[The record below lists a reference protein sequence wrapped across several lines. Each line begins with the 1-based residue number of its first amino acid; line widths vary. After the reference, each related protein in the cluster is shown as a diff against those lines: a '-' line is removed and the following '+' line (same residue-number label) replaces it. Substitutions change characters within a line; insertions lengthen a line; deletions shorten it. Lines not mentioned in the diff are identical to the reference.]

1 MYIKNYTKKA
11 PPANTGI
18 GAMQVNYAVNFQSS
32 ISLCADTKAAL
43 LQNST
48 LHVKV
53 YTQLTLTTSLS
64 TG

>member
-1 MYIKNYTKKA
+1 MYIESYSKKV
-11 PPANTGI
+11 PLANTGI
-18 GAMQVNYAVNFQSS
+18 GALQVNYAVNFQSS

-53 YTQLTLTTSLS
+53 CSGLS
-64 TG
+64 

>member
-1 MYIKNYTKKA
+1 MYIESYTKKVLL
-11 PPANTGI
+11 ANTGI
-18 GAMQVNYAVNFQSS
+18 GALQVNYAVNFQSS

-53 YTQLTLTTSLS
+53 YTQSP
-64 TG
+64 